1 MFNNRRIT
9 QRVNPAVQQRNDLTA
24 LNNIRNKNLEQRVLS
39 RHESSIE
46 TLKNKVGWLEA
57 KVTGSSE
64 KEEPK
69 EDAGLSKLK
78 EQCDMQSNLL
88 KEYEADNLII
98 KHYKEYEEKVV
109 NLVGYIKRLEQG
121 LETVKELLTNKT
133 NTEDTMDKV
142 PEFEDEPAK
151 EEEDVTVEK
160 VQEESNTDEAVSES
174 VSLEIVD
181 EETI

>member
-88 KEYEADNLII
+88 KEYE
-98 KHYKEYEEKVV
+98 EKVV

-160 VQEESNTDEAVSES
+160 VQEESKTDEAVSET

-181 EETI
+181 EETV

>member
-57 KVTGSSE
+57 KVTDSSE

-69 EDAGLSKLK
+69 EDAGLSQLK

-88 KEYEADNLII
+88 
-98 KHYKEYEEKVV
+98 KEYEEKVV

-160 VQEESNTDEAVSES
+160 VQEESNTDETVSET

-181 EETI
+181 EETV

>member
-57 KVTGSSE
+57 TVTGSSE

-88 KEYEADNLII
+88 
-98 KHYKEYEEKVV
+98 KEYEEKVV

>member
-57 KVTGSSE
+57 KVTDSSE

-69 EDAGLSKLK
+69 EDSGLSQLK

-88 KEYEADNLII
+88 
-98 KHYKEYEEKVV
+98 KEYEEKVV

-160 VQEESNTDEAVSES
+160 VQEESNTDEAVSET

-181 EETI
+181 EETV